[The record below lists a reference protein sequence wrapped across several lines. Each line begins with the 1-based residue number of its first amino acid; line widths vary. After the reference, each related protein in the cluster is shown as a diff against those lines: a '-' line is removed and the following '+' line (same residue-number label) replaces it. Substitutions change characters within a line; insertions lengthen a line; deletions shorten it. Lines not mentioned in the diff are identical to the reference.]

1 MASIKKTV
9 SITKKKRDTNTN
21 KIQQEQKPDQILD
34 QIPDGNQIASHIENH
49 IANDNYITNQY
60 KSAICVSE
68 FLLRNAY
75 YALNSTRVNTIFEP
89 YPASWKVRRTEREQ
103 LVDTLDIPRYIK
115 EHNINKN
122 IETILTAIQSSYNDS
137 ELFEKLGSE
146 TYELVRFILESN
158 KIMIKADNLL
168 KSTDVINIGREGITP
183 KDFKADTNILSSIF
197 QFKVIHT
204 QLIEDRFKDQKTVYL
219 YHGSRRENWHS
230 IMQNGLK
237 IGSHS
242 KYFLNGAAYGV
253 GVYLSNDINLSLGYS
268 QTSVNGGYRY
278 IQNHTS
284 DMDRQMILAIFEVID
299 NPKWHKSGTIFVVD
313 DENALVLRY
322 LLVFNDAAN
331 PVLQGI
337 FKAINIKLN
346 NGGIKALEKEKKEME
361 TKNITTI
368 HNKRL
373 MKEYQ
378 NIMKQSQE
386 SLGFQIKLV
395 EEDKLGKWMVYVTNP
410 ENPKLVSQMNRL
422 DIEAIEIEIT
432 FKENYPI
439 APPFIR
445 VVYPHFKFHSG
456 HITVGGSLCMEM
468 LTNQGWSP
476 TFNVENVITQI
487 KLAISEGG
495 GEIDEANYKK
505 RYTMDEA
512 VDAFKRVLASHGWV

>member
-1 MASIKKTV
+1 MTDKIKKTV
-9 SITKKKRDTNTN
+9 SITKKKKEKT
-21 KIQQEQKPDQILD
+21 EHM
-34 QIPDGNQIASHIENH
+34 PDGNNNANRIETHIEIHNE
-49 IANDNYITNQY
+49 NFVITQY
-60 KSAICVSE
+60 KSAVCVSE

-75 YALNSTRVNTIFEP
+75 YALNSSRVNTIFEP
-89 YPASWKVRRTEREQ
+89 YPASWKLKTEREQ
-103 LVDTLDIPRYIK
+103 LLETLDIPTYISGK
-115 EHNINKN
+115 HINKN
-122 IETILTAIQSSYNDS
+122 IEFVLTAIQNSYNDS
-137 ELFEKLGSE
+137 ELIEKLGYE
-146 TYELVRFILESN
+146 TYELVLFILESN
-158 KIMIKADNLL
+158 KMMIKADNLL
-168 KSTDVINIGREGITP
+168 KSTDMITIGREGITP
-183 KDFKADTNILSSIF
+183 KDYKPDTNILSSIL
-197 QFKVIHT
+197 QFKLIHT
-204 QLIEDRFKDQKTVYL
+204 QLIEDQFKDKKTIYL
-219 YHGSRRENWHS
+219 YHGSRYENWYS
-230 IMQNGLK
+230 IMRNGIK
-237 IGSHS
+237 IGSKS
-242 KYFLNGAAYGV
+242 KYFLNGAAHGN
-253 GVYLSNDINLSLGYS
+253 GIYLSNDINMSLGYS
-268 QTSVNGGYRY
+268 KTSRYTQNYMTEDDRQT
-278 IQNHTS
+278 
-284 DMDRQMILAIFEVID
+284 DKQMILAIFEVVD
-299 NPKWHKSGTIFVVD
+299 NPKWHKAGSIFVVD

-322 LLVFNDAAN
+322 LLVFKDAYN
-331 PVLQGI
+331 PVSYGI
-337 FKAINIKLN
+337 FNAINIKLN

-395 EEDKLGKWMVYVTNP
+395 EEDKLDKWMVYVSNP
-410 ENPKLVSQMNRL
+410 ENPKLASQMHQL
-422 DIEAIEIEIT
+422 GIQYIELEIT
-432 FKENYPI
+432 FKANYPI

-512 VDAFKRVLASHGWV
+512 VDSFKRVLASHGWV

>member
-9 SITKKKRDTNTN
+9 SITKKKRDTKTS
-21 KIQQEQKPDQILD
+21 KIQQDQIPD
-34 QIPDGNQIASHIENH
+34 QIPDGNQITNH
-49 IANDNYITNQY
+49 IARDNYITTQY

-75 YALNSTRVNTIFEP
+75 YALNSSRVNTIFEP
-89 YPASWKVRRTEREQ
+89 YPASWKEGRTEREQ
-103 LVDTLDIPRYIK
+103 LVDTLDIPTYIK
-115 EHNINKN
+115 ANNINRN
-122 IETILTAIQSSYNDS
+122 IENILTAIQSSYNDS
-137 ELFEKLGSE
+137 EVFEKLGSK
-146 TYELVRFILESN
+146 TYELVRFILKSN

-168 KSTDVINIGREGITP
+168 KSTDVINIGKEGITP
-183 KDFKADTNILSSIF
+183 KDFKPDTNIMSSIL

-204 QLIEDRFKDQKTVYL
+204 QLVEDRFKDQKTVYL
-219 YHGSRRENWHS
+219 YHGSRYENWYS
-230 IMQNGLK
+230 IMRNGIK
-237 IGSHS
+237 IGSNN
-242 KYFLNGAAYGV
+242 KKLFLNGAAHGV
-253 GVYLSNDINLSLGYS
+253 GIYLSNDINMSLNYS
-268 QTSVNGGYRY
+268 HNKANLIGAWNVDTK
-278 IQNHTS
+278 I
-284 DMDRQMILAIFEVID
+284 MILAIFEVID

-322 LLVFNDAAN
+322 LLVFKDAAN

-410 ENPKLVSQMNRL
+410 ENPKLSEQMRRL
-422 DIEAIEIEIT
+422 GIHAIEIEIT

-512 VDAFKRVLASHGWV
+512 VNAFKRVLASHGWV